1 MIEEMTAE
9 GSESN
14 ARTLATY
21 EDSLHRYIAGSPEG
35 LSGGLKGFLEGV
47 LGRLQPGA
55 TILEIGAGFGR
66 DALYFESQGF
76 RVIPTDAAESFIGEL
91 QRRGFQP
98 QRLNA
103 LTDPIPSAD
112 LIYANAVFLHFS
124 REELESV
131 LAKIRAALPAGGI
144 LAFTLKEGSGEEWSD
159 AKLDGPRFFRYWQIP
174 ELFEVLV
181 RAGFT
186 DIHLDTD
193 QEGPV
198 GWLQVSAS

>member
-1 MIEEMTAE
+1 MIEETSAE

-21 EDSLHRYIAGSPEG
+21 EDNLDRYIAGSPEN
-35 LSGGLKGFLEGV
+35 LSGGLQGFLESV
-47 LGRLQPGA
+47 LSRLRPGA
-55 TILEIGAGFGR
+55 TILEIGSGFGR

-76 RVIPTDAAESFIGEL
+76 RVIPTDAAESFIEEL
-91 QRRGFQP
+91 QRRGLQA

-103 LTDPIPSAD
+103 LTDPIPSAE

-124 REELESV
+124 REEFESV
-131 LAKIRAALPAGGI
+131 LSKIRSALPTGGI
-144 LAFTLKEGSGEEWSD
+144 LAFTVKEGSGEEWSD
-159 AKLDGPRFFRYWQIP
+159 AKLAGPRFFRYWQIP
-174 ELFEVLV
+174 GLFEILV